1 MDGGRSIAGR
11 GNGAE
16 ADEMGHFN
24 LRVVCL
30 LANIYY
36 IQLIHLVS

>member
-1 MDGGRSIAGR
+1 MDEARSTTGRN
-11 GNGAE
+11 NGAE
-16 ADEMGHFN
+16 PDEMGHFN

-36 IQLIHLVS
+36 IQLIYLVG